1 MVICEFRN
9 LGLCL
14 AWRWRY
20 SVDMSSKTHAMTLF
34 PSRLCSR
41 SVFFQ
46 TIAVVPLCCWQ
57 LDGCP
62 DQQKHIRNIACEGT
76 HLCWS
81 KISEKYG
88 CDRRQVWRR
97 RTGLVGVKRNSSWCV
112 WLANRNFRTFCGSS
126 LFLNL
131 AVVFV
136 MLGHLK
142 AVYCYEARRA
152 GHVKT
157 GHCGKVTRT
166 RRKLHIDNF
175 ITCNYRETQRTWK
188 MRWAKHAPLK
198 RADRILFGNH
208 EERGSW
214 TA

>member
-1 MVICEFRN
+1 MNFVT
-9 LGLCL
+9 L
-14 AWRWRY
+14 AFVWPGGGGILSTWAAKL
-20 SVDMSSKTHAMTLF
+20 SF
-34 PSRLCSR
+34 PLVCVHVLLSP

-46 TIAVVPLCCWQ
+46 TVAAVPGCCCWQ

-62 DQQKHIRNIACEGT
+62 DQQKHIRNIDCEGT

-81 KISEKYG
+81 KINEKYG

-97 RTGLVGVKRNSSWCV
+97 RTGLVGVKRNLSWCM
-112 WLANRNFRTFCGSS
+112 WLANRNFRTFFGS

-131 AVVFV
+131 AVFV

-166 RRKLHIDNF
+166 RKS
-175 ITCNYRETQRTWK
+175 Y
-188 MRWAKHAPLK
+188 
-198 RADRILFGNH
+198 ILTT
-208 EERGSW
+208 S
-214 TA
+214 